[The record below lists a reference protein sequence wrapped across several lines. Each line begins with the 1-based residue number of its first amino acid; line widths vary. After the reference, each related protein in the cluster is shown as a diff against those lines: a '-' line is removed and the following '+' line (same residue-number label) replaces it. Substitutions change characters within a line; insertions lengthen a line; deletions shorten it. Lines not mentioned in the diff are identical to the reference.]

1 MSRSATLVAL
11 KALADASSDKS
22 FHEAISWLDR
32 FETRLQQ
39 ATWAEVHLCQLRD
52 MMVDVPDSCDCD
64 LPYEQNHWKHR
75 NHQTYNRVVRE
86 LLDGHKARLA
96 IRRAARKDVEGPDMT
111 VPGVEYTQ
119 PYGQYIRKNHGRALL
134 DHFLC
139 DTPSPEWVG
148 TT

>member
-1 MSRSATLVAL
+1 MSRSMTLVVLRVCA
-11 KALADASSDKS
+11 KASSDKS
-22 FHEAISWLDR
+22 FHETISWLER
-32 FETRLQQ
+32 FETRLQR
-39 ATWAEVHLCQLRD
+39 ATWAEVHLQHLCC
-52 MMVDVPDSCDCD
+52 MMVEIPGSCDCD
-64 LPYEQNHWKHR
+64 LPYEQNHWKHC

-96 IRRAARKDVEGPDMT
+96 IRRVVRKDVEGPDMT

-119 PYGQYIRKNHGRALL
+119 PFGQYIRKDHGRALL

-148 TT
+148 NI